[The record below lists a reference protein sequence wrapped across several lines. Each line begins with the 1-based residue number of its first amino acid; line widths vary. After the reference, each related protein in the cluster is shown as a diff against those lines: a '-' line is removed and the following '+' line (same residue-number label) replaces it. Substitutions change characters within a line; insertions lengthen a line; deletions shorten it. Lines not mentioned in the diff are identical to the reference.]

1 MEIDTMD
8 LLVLADDRSRV
19 GRRLL
24 KQIRS
29 VVPKE
34 GMEVCRT
41 LEELLQRWQQ
51 ARDKLK
57 AVLLLAETRTR
68 LWQLRHQ
75 ILPPGQ
81 LPLILVLPER
91 SREVIQAGFSLRPCF
106 STFVDSAFHEVA
118 QVLTHLLARPLGNVQ
133 RKVTAALPSPE

>member
-1 MEIDTMD
+1 MD
-8 LLVLADDRSRV
+8 VLVLADDRSRV

-34 GMEVCRT
+34 RMEVCRT
-41 LEELLQRWQQ
+41 FKELYQCLQRAQ
-51 ARDKLK
+51 DKLK

-68 LWQLRHQ
+68 LWQLRYLGL
-75 ILPPGQ
+75 LPEQ

-91 SREVIQAGFSLRPCF
+91 TREVIQAGFSLRPCF
-106 STFVDSAFHEVA
+106 STYVDSAFHEVA
-118 QVLTHLLARPLGNVQ
+118 QVLNHILAQPLGNVQ
-133 RKVTAALPSPE
+133 RKVTVTFSSPE